1 MFFFNFIKRF
11 SLLNEGN
18 DMKKYI
24 LVSIFLV
31 LLTLA
36 GCKKDENVLNPK
48 TFTFVSLT
56 ATKSE
61 ISINEVTNIIANA
74 TGENL
79 TYGWSCSEGAIFDDG
94 PDVKFSICHSTKVR
108 VTCTVSDVSGNSESK
123 DIYIQINPQ

>member
-1 MFFFNFIKRF
+1 
-11 SLLNEGN
+11 
-18 DMKKYI
+18 MKKFTLLFALLAMLT
-24 LVSIFLV
+24 LVS
-31 LLTLA
+31 
-36 GCKKDENVLNPK
+36 CKKEENVLNPK

-61 ISINEVTNIIANA
+61 IAINEVTDITATA

-94 PDVKFSICHSTKVR
+94 PDVKFSICHSTRVR
-108 VTCTVSDVSGNSESK
+108 VTCTVSDASGNSESK